1 MPINYNDIVQYNLS
15 DPPGG
20 TPPTRKWQVNPA
32 KVLQIRTATGSVS
45 NESRTDY
52 LMVTAVQMRR
62 TKPDSIFY
70 AQIAGRPAILID
82 DYDKNT
88 KEFANRGGI
97 GITFKSASQTI
108 AELKKLGF

>member
-70 AQIAGRPAILID
+70 AQIAGRVASGTILSYGILVLPFKG
-82 DYDKNT
+82 DKPT
-88 KEFANRGGI
+88 GYIFD
-97 GITFKSASQTI
+97 Q
-108 AELKKLGF
+108 